1 MSDNPRPV
9 LYGSGYETFLPRA
22 VEAERPRAVRV
33 VGKHC
38 ESGDVLVRE
47 GVVPDDLAV
56 GDVLAHARSPGA
68 YGHSM
73 GSNYNKV
80 LRPPVVFV
88 ARRRRPARR
97 APRDLRR
104 PHPSRRLMAS
114 ASPVRASLALAIRA
128 RPVSLGVAAT
138 LPRLGD
144 LSRCRR
150 RNLESVRRNCVA
162 SNALGL
168 ADLVSAMPCA
178 AAVLDRRAVV
188 VTSNQ
193 AWTELAADLEPLLS
207 SAALAPAIA
216 GQIAE
221 ASERVHIRS
230 LATRAN
236 DPRYVEARVAAVG
249 PSGEFSLVTCVDVA
263 SLERSDDSWDL
274 VDRHPLTGLPG
285 RRLFL
290 ELLGQAMTMSDRHRY
305 HPAALAVGLD
315 GLAEVEARYGTET
328 RHELTVAV
336 ASRLKAGLRP
346 GDVVAQTGDEE
357 FVIMLPDVDGSYLA
371 EAVSY
376 RLGAEIA
383 RPFRLGDTRAQVQ
396 LFVGVATAE
405 ASKHPDDVLTAAE
418 EALGQ
423 ARAAAAL
430 APTPAHSVE
439 ELAEPVEPIRR
450 VVLASGQ
457 AGPSVGESA
466 GRRIDVADLREEQL
480 ISYFQPIFDI
490 TDRRVVA
497 GEALMRWRHPHY
509 GVLSAGEFLGLA
521 INSGMLATLTD
532 QALVNSTETWADL
545 RDRLG
550 THPPQLFVNL
560 SPDQLLSRVAVDRLY
575 HLLIATGLPP
585 EDVVVEVTEEA
596 MSTRFGEMLAV
607 LTELRVHGLRVALD
621 DFGSGYSSLGRLRHL
636 PVDVI
641 KVDQSMVRGL
651 EGDRRARQLLAAVST
666 MANELDVEC
675 IVEGIETPGEAA
687 IIGDLGFR
695 YVQGFHFARP
705 CPADEFA
712 AIVDLRTSA

>member
-1 MSDNPRPV
+1 M
-9 LYGSGYETFLPRA
+9 
-22 VEAERPRAVRV
+22 
-33 VGKHC
+33 
-38 ESGDVLVRE
+38 
-47 GVVPDDLAV
+47 
-56 GDVLAHARSPGA
+56 
-68 YGHSM
+68 
-73 GSNYNKV
+73 
-80 LRPPVVFV
+80 
-88 ARRRRPARR
+88 
-97 APRDLRR
+97 
-104 PHPSRRLMAS
+104 
-114 ASPVRASLALAIRA
+114 
-128 RPVSLGVAAT
+128 
-138 LPRLGD
+138 
-144 LSRCRR
+144 
-150 RNLESVRRNCVA
+150 A

-168 ADLVSAMPCA
+168 ADLVAAMPCA

-188 VTSNQ
+188 VTANQ
-193 AWTELAADLEPLLS
+193 AWADVAVDLAPLFPGAGFDENEPLVSLLDRRPTPAESIRAAISGQLS
-207 SAALAPAIA
+207 
-216 GQIAE
+216 E
-221 ASERVHIRS
+221 AVERLHIRS

-236 DPRYVEARVAAVG
+236 DPRFVEVRVAAIG
-249 PSGEFSLVTCVDVA
+249 PSAEFSLVTSVDVA
-263 SLERSDDSWDL
+263 SLDRGDDSWDL

-315 GLAEVEARYGTET
+315 GLAEVEARYGAEA

-357 FVIMLPDVDGSYLA
+357 FVIMLPDVDGAYLA

-376 RLGAEIA
+376 RLGAEVA
-383 RPFRLGDTRAQVQ
+383 RPFRLGDARVGIA

-405 ASKHPDDVLTAAE
+405 SSKHPDAVLAAAE
-418 EALGQ
+418 DALAE
-423 ARAAAAL
+423 ARAAGRTN
-430 APTPAHSVE
+430 PTATETEVDLTDSP
-439 ELAEPVEPIRR
+439 RR
-450 VVLASGQ
+450 VVLAAGLGTPSG
-457 AGPSVGESA
+457 AEPE
-466 GRRIDVADLREEQL
+466 GRRINVADLREEEL

-532 QALVNSTETWADL
+532 QALVNSTETWADI
-545 RDRLG
+545 RDQLG
-550 THPPQLFVNL
+550 DHPPQLFVNL

-651 EGDRRARQLLAAVST
+651 ETDRRARQLLAAVST
-666 MANELDVEC
+666 MATELDVEC
-675 IVEGIETPGEAA
+675 IVEGIETGGEAT
-687 IIGDLGFR
+687 IVGDLGFR
-695 YVQGFHFARP
+695 YVQGYHFARP

-712 AIVDLRTSA
+712 AIVG